1 MLEKTALSAVTA
13 TTTSSPISVANIQN
27 IGISIT
33 SAGVSS
39 GTGTLSIDVS
49 NDGTSWETDVAFISS
64 ISTTPATRVV
74 SLATSGDAD
83 TKFAYLGADF
93 GAKLIRVK
101 CTRATDGNYTVIV
114 FGSDITT

>member
-1 MLEKTALSAVTA
+1 MTKTLISAAIV
-13 TTTSSPISVANIQN
+13 TTTSAGENVENLRNISF
-27 IGISIT
+27 SIT

-49 NDGTSWETDVAFISS
+49 NNGTDWETDIAFISS
-64 ISTTPATRVV
+64 VSTTPATRVV

-93 GAKLIRVK
+93 GGKIIRVK
-101 CTRATDGNYTVIV
+101 MTRATDGNYTVIMQASKI
-114 FGSDITT
+114 G

>member
-1 MLEKTALSAVTA
+1 MQKTAISAVTA
-13 TTTSSPISVANIQN
+13 TTTSTAINVENIRN

-49 NDGTSWETDVAFISS
+49 NDGTNWETDVAFISS

-83 TKFAYLGADF
+83 TKFAYLGSDF
-93 GAKLIRVK
+93 GAKLIRVVM
-101 CTRATDGNYTVIV
+101 TWATDGNYTVIV
-114 FGSDITT
+114 FGNKITT